1 MDQKTT
7 SIIADDIKRFFAFA
21 QDLSKTVSRRI
32 SQAAKLKEFIDMAI
46 ELGDKITQ
54 KIDPVLTAN
63 LVLREQFNT
72 INNACSVL
80 NININKQKEII
91 GDLKIMEAIDP
102 KNQKRLMYAVLRLLE
117 SIQKALSL
125 IRPIIERSNDMILL
139 DHRISR
145 ANTAIGDQ
153 MKGFIEM
160 LNRYR
165 GMVGNDWRLY
175 SVNEIKKDF
184 TDEYFSRSV
193 SAIESG
199 DKHGCAELTSD
210 LREELNFEKGLSDS
224 MASQGPLT
232 GEMNQIGKLQYYDSN
247 SIKNM
252 VDSKYA
258 RHQENLEA
266 LAQLSVILSLEI
278 EDYLKIR
285 ELFETCQPGGNA
297 SYETR
302 RLFKD
307 LNILFDIACGSI
319 ESLIEL
325 NHYTVEIFDTNA
337 KREEHIVEL
346 SNMYIR
352 CYDNIRKEL
361 DSAEKGLVS
370 ISGGIQKNILI
381 GQVLEK
387 NLSKL
392 LDGG

>member
-1 MDQKTT
+1 
-7 SIIADDIKRFFAFA
+7 
-21 QDLSKTVSRRI
+21 
-32 SQAAKLKEFIDMAI
+32 
-46 ELGDKITQ
+46 
-54 KIDPVLTAN
+54 
-63 LVLREQFNT
+63 
-72 INNACSVL
+72 
-80 NININKQKEII
+80 
-91 GDLKIMEAIDP
+91 
-102 KNQKRLMYAVLRLLE
+102 
-117 SIQKALSL
+117 
-125 IRPIIERSNDMILL
+125 MILL